1 MWCLTDGS
9 GGRRKGSV
17 MYSLLTLEEGAGL
30 GSRASLP
37 LSYSAA
43 EQLGQAG
50 GRGLSCHL
58 QHPLSQDKQEFS
70 GLW

>member
-1 MWCLTDGS
+1 MMDPL
-9 GGRRKGSV
+9 V
-17 MYSLLTLEEGAGL
+17 TLEKGAGL
-30 GSRASLP
+30 GARPSLP
-37 LSYSAA
+37 LSYRAA

-50 GRGLSCHL
+50 GRGLSCHP

>member
-1 MWCLTDGS
+1 MMDP
-9 GGRRKGSV
+9 
-17 MYSLLTLEEGAGL
+17 LLTLEKGAGL
-30 GSRASLP
+30 GARPSLP
-37 LSYSAA
+37 RSYRAA

-50 GRGLSCHL
+50 GRGLSCHP